1 MISAERNIYCLNP
14 NCEHPL
20 NSIGNILCTSCQT
33 PITYRYLWATGS
45 IAAKITPGTK
55 VLGRYEVITEQI
67 WLDTQPGTMPEM
79 PTKLPAEVIP
89 YLKLF
94 PQRLHC
100 SQAYGFTRNSVAD
113 ESDILLLEN
122 IPVDETGSLYPK
134 MSEAWE
140 QATAVR
146 QVYWLWQILQL
157 WTPLLELGKAESLL
171 IPDNL
176 RVQGSCLKLI
186 ELHPNT
192 EEKAEQN
199 IEQLGLRDL
208 GYTWRT
214 LLALSKASIAQE
226 LDHIVQQMLHSEVD
240 LAAINTQVNQLLV
253 ASASELP
260 LIMTMAGATDIGPI
274 LQQNED
280 TCYPS
285 NSDELDEASKLRLA
299 IICDGIGG
307 HEGGEVASQLAIQS
321 LKLQIRSLL
330 AEVAQQTELIP
341 PDILHKQLEAS
352 LRIVNNVIWSRN
364 DEQKRQGKER
374 MATTLVMALQIPQKV
389 VTTSGW
395 LSDNTHELYLASIG
409 DSRAYWM
416 TREYCQLLTI
426 DDDITGREVRAGRL
440 LYRQAIHNANA
451 NALAQALGTKE
462 AESLNFS
469 IKRFI
474 LEEDGILLLCS
485 DGLSDQNWV
494 EQSWKNYAI
503 PLLTGE
509 MTVDD
514 AVHHWINLAH
524 EKKAQDNISVVLTLY
539 RVTIAPLVPVIS
551 SPTAIENIEAGELAV
566 ISAEVAISPLDTIE
580 EPLAESSLAL
590 LDLVEVGETRVTL
603 QPSRSKTIIMIGG
616 LLVVLVGICLGI
628 GFWYQVY
635 PKSFQKMC
643 RPLPKEMQ
651 RLCPHR

>member
-20 NSIGNILCTSCQT
+20 NSIGDILCTSCQT
-33 PITYRYLWATGS
+33 PINYRYLWATGS

-55 VLGRYEVITEQI
+55 VSGRYEVITERI
-67 WLDTQPGTMPEM
+67 WLDTKPGMMPEI

-94 PQRLHC
+94 PERLHF
-100 SQAYGFTRNSVAD
+100 SQAYGFTRNSIED

-122 IPVDETGSLYPK
+122 IPVDQTGSLYPK

-140 QATAVR
+140 QSIAVR

-157 WTPLLELGKAESLL
+157 WTPLLELGVAKSLL

-192 EEKAEQN
+192 VQN
-199 IEQLGLRDL
+199 TEQLGLRDL
-208 GYTWRT
+208 AYTWRT
-214 LLALSKASIAQE
+214 LLAITKVSIAQE

-240 LAAINTQVNQLLV
+240 LAVINTQLNQLLV

-307 HEGGEVASQLAIQS
+307 HEGGEVASQLAMQS

-440 LYRQAIHNANA
+440 LYRQAIHRANA
-451 NALAQALGTKE
+451 NALTQALGTKE

-474 LEEDGILLLCS
+474 LEEDGVLLLCS
-485 DGLSDQNWV
+485 DGLSDQDWV
-494 EQSWKNYAI
+494 EKSWKDYAI
-503 PLLTGE
+503 PLLTGQ
-509 MTVDD
+509 MTADD
-514 AVHHWINLAH
+514 AVHNWINLAH

-539 RVTIAPLVPVIS
+539 RVTIAPLVPIIP

-566 ISAEVAISPLDTIE
+566 ISSEVAISPLDTVPE

-590 LDLVEVGETRVTL
+590 LDLVEVGETKVTL
-603 QPSRSKTIIMIGG
+603 QTSRSQVMILFGG
-616 LLVVLVGICLGI
+616 LLVVVIGICLGL
-628 GFWYQVY
+628 GGWYEFY

-643 RPLPKEMQ
+643 RPLPKEIQ